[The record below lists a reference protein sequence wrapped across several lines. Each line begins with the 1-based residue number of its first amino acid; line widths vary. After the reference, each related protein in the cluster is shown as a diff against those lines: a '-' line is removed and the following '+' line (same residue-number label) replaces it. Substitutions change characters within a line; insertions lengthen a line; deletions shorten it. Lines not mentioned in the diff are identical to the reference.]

1 MERAPRALLHRVW
14 QRPHARAALL
24 VAPHAVLQGFQPD
37 LTLTL
42 TLTLIP
48 TPTPTPTPTS
58 TLTLT
63 LTKVFSQTGEQK
75 NLWNALKYSTAFPLV
90 YAGYLRK
97 TEAQQAQSA
106 PARSRPRGRPLLRRP
121 ARIPRAGL

>member
-1 MERAPRALLHRVW
+1 M
-14 QRPHARAALL
+14 
-24 VAPHAVLQGFQPD
+24 LQGLQLD
-37 LTLTL
+37 LTPTLTL
-42 TLTLIP
+42 
-48 TPTPTPTPTS
+48 TPTPTPTS

-106 PARSRPRGRPLLRRP
+106 PARSKVPTRPPIAPEADPDPQGPASEPRRS
-121 ARIPRAGL
+121 ALAA